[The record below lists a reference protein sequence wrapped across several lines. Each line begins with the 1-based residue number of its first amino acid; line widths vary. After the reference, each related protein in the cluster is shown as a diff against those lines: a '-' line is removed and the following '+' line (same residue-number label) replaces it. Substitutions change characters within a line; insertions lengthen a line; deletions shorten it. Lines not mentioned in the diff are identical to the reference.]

1 MKLIVEL
8 WSNAAKNEKLFFWN
22 HKMLATD
29 FHIMDRKI
37 SIGYWPRKSQCKSVG
52 VQYAISFS

>member
-8 WSNAAKNEKLFFWN
+8 RSNAAKNEMLFLRN
-22 HKMLATD
+22 HQMLATD

-37 SIGYWPRKSQCKSVG
+37 SMGYWQKKTQCKFFG
-52 VQYAISFS
+52 VQHAIAFS